1 MPSGSRLVASR
12 CTRGQRRTI
21 ASAVL
26 AQPPIRCS
34 QLSTTIS
41 TSCGARASSSAS
53 SAGRPGWAASRS
65 ASRDGRRHRVLVG
78 DRGQLRQPHPVPGPV
93 QQLGGHLQ
101 PQPGLAA
108 PAGPGQGDQARGL
121 HQRPDLGDLPVP
133 ADERRQ
139 LGGQIVRQRRVAQ
152 RPQRRE
158 PRLQAR
164 RLQLEDPFRAAQ
176 VLQPVDCPDRPAPRP
191 AAARPAP
198 APPPPPTPAPA
209 PRTRPRPPGRPGA
222 PPGPPGRWPSA
233 PPPRNGCPSAPAPAP
248 RPARHAPAM
257 ACCICQHRRHAR
269 PRRGEHREE
278 RIPLRVHLAAVVRG
292 QRRPDQRVMPGQHLR
307 VNVVPQPPEQRRR
320 ALNVGEQEREG
331 LHPSQRRRPARRRQ
345 LPAGTPSRQTRPP
358 GWPPAADRL
367 AGHPHGGHRSL
378 TPRDARTGNSGRA
391 CCQAP

>member
-34 QLSTTIS
+34 QLSSTIS

-65 ASRDGRRHRVLVG
+65 ACADGRRHRVLVG

-108 PAGPGQGDQARGL
+108 PPGPGQGDQARRL
-121 HQRPDLGDLPVP
+121 HQRPDLGHLPVP

-164 RLQLEDPFRAAQ
+164 RAAAGRSA
-176 VLQPVDCPDRPAPRP
+176 PGGPGPSAGAPPDRPAPRP

-209 PRTRPRPPGRPGA
+209 PRSATAATRAARCTSRPTRPVAVRAASPQWMPIRTRTRSPPGQAWRL
-222 PPGPPGRWPSA
+222 RWPAASPA
-233 PPPRNGCPSAPAPAP
+233 PPPRTPAARRTPRRTHPPAYPPRGRRARPAPTGSARDDRPAPA
-248 RPARHAPAM
+248 RT
-257 ACCICQHRRHAR
+257 RR
-269 PRRGEHREE
+269 
-278 RIPLRVHLAAVVRG
+278 
-292 QRRPDQRVMPGQHLR
+292 
-307 VNVVPQPPEQRRR
+307 
-320 ALNVGEQEREG
+320 
-331 LHPSQRRRPARRRQ
+331 
-345 LPAGTPSRQTRPP
+345 
-358 GWPPAADRL
+358 PPAA
-367 AGHPHGGHRSL
+367 
-378 TPRDARTGNSGRA
+378 RA
-391 CCQAP
+391 APSSPQCR

>member
-41 TSCGARASSSAS
+41 TSCSARASSSAS

-121 HQRPDLGDLPVP
+121 HQGPDLGHLPVP

-139 LGGQIVRQRRVAQ
+139 LGRADCSAAPGCPATAAAGTPRAGPPPCSWKIRSGRPRSFSRCTAQIGQRRARRQPVPHQHRRRLRHQHLPPVAD
-152 RPQRRE
+152 RGHPGG
-158 PRLQAR
+158 PVHLQAH
-164 RLQLEDPFRAAQ
+164 QA
-176 VLQPVDCPDRPAPRP
+176 
-191 AAARPAP
+191 
-198 APPPPPTPAPA
+198 
-209 PRTRPRPPGRPGA
+209 
-222 PPGPPGRWPSA
+222 RWPSA
-233 PPPRNGCPSAPAPAP
+233 PPPRNGCPSAPGPAP

-257 ACCICQHRRHAR
+257 ACCICSTAATH
-269 PRRGEHREE
+269 PRGEENTAKNAS
-278 RIPLRVHLAAVVRG
+278 PCV
-292 QRRPDQRVMPGQHLR
+292 
-307 VNVVPQPPEQRRR
+307 
-320 ALNVGEQEREG
+320 
-331 LHPSQRRRPARRRQ
+331 S
-345 LPAGTPSRQTRPP
+345 TSRPP
-358 GWPPAADRL
+358 CAASADRIS
-367 AGHPHGGHRSL
+367 A
-378 TPRDARTGNSGRA
+378 
-391 CCQAP
+391 